1 MGWFLGFVVFT
12 LIWWTTLF
20 CVLPL
25 GVQPRE
31 GSLDE
36 GGWRG
41 APSQP
46 RMLRKIVITTLL
58 SAAIFG
64 AVYALV
70 ESNLVS
76 FRDPWLSIPD

>member
-25 GVQPRE
+25 GVKPEDRSPE
-31 GSLDE
+31 E

-41 APSQP
+41 APSEP
-46 RMLRKIVITTLL
+46 HMLRKVLITTAV
-58 SAAIFG
+58 SALIFG
-64 AVYALV
+64 AVFWLI
-70 ESNLVS
+70 ESDLIS